1 MLGCACGD
9 AASSK
14 PSLCWRLSATRAMQH
29 APAQHA
35 LCMQHASLI
44 RQGNAHVVDS
54 LLNYETVKYFDSTSP
69 VDHSLAAA
77 PTGED
82 VSYRY
87 RPRITHG
94 TLAAL
99 IGTTGS
105 TLGRAA
111 PERTARMLLWPDD
124 THESRKYEGV
134 LREYELMGV
143 KTQSSLALLNFGQSF
158 IFTSSLT
165 LMMILAANGIRAGR
179 LRLTPAQCV
188 SGAIY
193 TSSTARPAPAVQAP
207 WGS

>member
-14 PSLCWRLSATRAMQH
+14 PSLRLRLSATRAMQH

-94 TLAAL
+94 TLTAL

-111 PERTARMLLWPDD
+111 PEMGCAAVARRHARVSEVRGRAARVRADGREDAVEPRAPELRAVVHLHVIAHAHDDPCGQRHPRRQTAAYPSTVRQWC
-124 THESRKYEGV
+124 Y
-134 LREYELMGV
+134 
-143 KTQSSLALLNFGQSF
+143 
-158 IFTSSLT
+158 
-165 LMMILAANGIRAGR
+165 
-179 LRLTPAQCV
+179 
-188 SGAIY
+188 IY
-193 TSSTARPAPAVQAP
+193 
-207 WGS
+207 